1 MPGRRARRNMTV
13 FWIFGIIPHSFY
25 WSTAPRPSL
34 GDAAA
39 RKIDLEGDEMNSAH
53 DTEGLL
59 GGCGRP
65 GCLECGISTIPS
77 PWKGE
82 MSEVTASDRVKLC
95 VGCRWSDDVLVKGWR
110 RRAQEAFH
118 GIDLEREAQEYLCSH
133 PEVVLVNP
141 VNGAETMGYCI
152 RERQDGGKCGL
163 GGKHWAPREVR

>member
-1 MPGRRARRNMTV
+1 MT
-13 FWIFGIIPHSFY
+13 FY
-25 WSTAPRPSL
+25 FNLQR
-34 GDAAA
+34 GEEE
-39 RKIDLEGDEMNSAH
+39 KMNCAH

-65 GCLECGISTIPS
+65 GCLECGISAIPS
-77 PWKGE
+77 PSK
-82 MSEVTASDRVKLC
+82 SEVTAIDRVKLC
-95 VGCRWSDDVLVKGWR
+95 VGCRWSDDVFVKGWR

-118 GIDLEREAQEYLCSH
+118 GLIDLDREAQEYLCSH

-163 GGKHWAPREVR
+163 CGKHWEARR